1 MSNLRGLNFPV
12 NGKPVFQGDFE
23 TEHNRMEDEIIERF
37 SDLVTGEV
45 LSGGD
50 LTPGSLP
57 NTINLTEVVAYDSKG
72 RRIRVAAQNNLLVT
86 RQNLDSFVVLRHK
99 FQTEISPYLD
109 STGYANTYRQNSF
122 EILFKETTDSED
134 VVLFKI
140 RSLNGAI
147 SILNDL
153 RSLCRIKSGN
163 IRDSS
168 VTNSKLDADVKVG
181 SLSALVGRF
190 NSSMRSSIS
199 SALNAIESWIS
210 AEEAIRQNNINLINS
225 LLIPLGGVREDN
237 LNQLD
242 PNYFKDASG
251 QAISRT
257 TFSALWN
264 LVRKTVSSIN
274 PSTDRITV
282 SAHGRIEGDFI
293 KFAFSGGGI
302 TALTKYYVR
311 NPTTNDF
318 QISSTKT
325 GSIIDLTA
333 NQTGDCIVDT
343 EFGFGDGS
351 TTFNIRDRNG
361 IFVRGA
367 GVHGSRA
374 KASGGNYDGGSVGY
388 EGQDQKQGSGLAA
401 PNGSTTGG
409 AYGLNAGFGG
419 QWTFSGGGTWGGT
432 AINATLPITDG
443 VNGTPRVGNET
454 VSANVAVRM
463 KVRVA

>member
-1 MSNLRGLNFPV
+1 MSNLRGLNFPT

-99 FQTEISPYLD
+99 FQTDISPYLD

-122 EILFKETTDSED
+122 EILFKETIDSED

-190 NSSMRSSIS
+190 SGSMRSSIS

-210 AEEAIRQNNINLINS
+210 AEETARQNNINLINS

-242 PNYFKDASG
+242 PNYFKDANG
-251 QAISRT
+251 QAISRSQ
-257 TFSALWN
+257 FAALWN
-264 LVRKTVSSIN
+264 LVHKTVSSIA

-282 SAHGRIEGDFI
+282 SAHGRIEGDLI

-311 NPTTNDF
+311 NPTLNDF
-318 QISSTKT
+318 QISFTRT

-367 GVHGSRA
+367 GVHGTRA
-374 KASGGNYDGGSVGY
+374 KASGGNYDGGPVGY
-388 EGQDQKQGSGLAA
+388 EGQDMMQG
-401 PNGSTTGG
+401 
-409 AYGLNAGFGG
+409 FV
-419 QWTFSGGGTWGGT
+419 
-432 AINATLPITDG
+432 INAIQNGGSACMPGSSIGTGNALFPSSDG
-443 VNGTPRVGNET
+443 NNGPPRTGNET

>member
-1 MSNLRGLNFPV
+1 MSNLRGLNFPA

-57 NTINLTEVVAYDSKG
+57 NTINLTEIVAFDSKG
-72 RRIRVAAQNNLLVT
+72 RRIHVAAQSGLVVT

-99 FQTEISPYLD
+99 FQTDISPYLD

-163 IRDSS
+163 IRDNSI
-168 VTNSKLDADVKVG
+168 TNVKLDTDSKVG
-181 SLSALVGRF
+181 SLTALVGRF
-190 NSSMRSSIS
+190 SGSMRSSIT

-210 AEEAIRQNNINLINS
+210 AEETTRQNNINLINS

-242 PNYFKDASG
+242 PNYFKDANG
-251 QAISRT
+251 QAISRS

-264 LVRKTVSSIN
+264 LVHKTVSGIT

-282 SAHGRIEGDFI
+282 SAHGRIEGDLI
-293 KFAFSGGGI
+293 KFSFSGGGI
-302 TALTKYYVR
+302 TALTEYYVR
-311 NPTTNDF
+311 NPTLSDF
-318 QISSTKT
+318 QISSTRT
-325 GSIIDLTA
+325 GAIIDLTA
-333 NQTGDCIVDT
+333 NQTGDCMVDT

-351 TTFNIRDRNG
+351 ITFNIRDRNG
-361 IFVRGA
+361 ISVRGA
-367 GVHGSRA
+367 GVHGTRA
-374 KASGGNYDGGSVGY
+374 KASGGNYDGGPVGY
-388 EGQDQKQGSGLAA
+388 KGQDQAQGRGLSV
-401 PNGSTTGG
+401 PPGNVSGG
-409 AYGLNAGFGG
+409 AYGLNVGLGG
-419 QWTFSGGGTWGGT
+419 QWNFPGGGTWGGT
-432 AINATLPITDG
+432 PISATLPISDG
-443 VNGTPRVGNET
+443 TNGTPRIGNET

>member
-1 MSNLRGLNFPV
+1 MSNLRGLNFPA

-57 NTINLTEVVAYDSKG
+57 NTINLTEIVAFDSKG
-72 RRIRVAAQNNLLVT
+72 RRIHITAQSGLVVT

-99 FQTEISPYLD
+99 FQTEVSPYLD

-163 IRDSS
+163 IRDNSI
-168 VTNSKLDADVKVG
+168 TNVKLDTDSKVG
-181 SLSALVGRF
+181 SLTALVGRF
-190 NSSMRSSIS
+190 SGSMRSSIT

-210 AEEAIRQNNINLINS
+210 TEETTRQNNINLINS

-242 PNYFKDASG
+242 PNYFKDANG
-251 QAISRT
+251 QAISRS

-264 LVRKTVSSIN
+264 LVHKTVSGIT

-282 SAHGRIEGDFI
+282 SAHGRIEGDLI
-293 KFAFSGGGI
+293 KFSFSGGGI
-302 TALTKYYVR
+302 TALTEYYVR
-311 NPTTNDF
+311 NPSLSDF
-318 QISSTKT
+318 QISSTRT
-325 GSIIDLTA
+325 GAIIDLTA
-333 NQTGDCIVDT
+333 NQTGDCMVDT

-361 IFVRGA
+361 ISVRGA
-367 GVHGSRA
+367 GVHGTRA
-374 KASGGNYDGGSVGY
+374 KASGGNYDGGPVGY
-388 EGQDQKQGSGLAA
+388 KGQDQAQGKGLSV
-401 PNGSTTGG
+401 PPGNVSGG
-409 AYGLNAGFGG
+409 AYGLNVGFGG
-419 QWTFSGGGTWGGT
+419 QWNFPGGGTWGGT
-432 AINATLPITDG
+432 PISATLPIGDG
-443 VNGTPRVGNET
+443 TNGTPRIGNET